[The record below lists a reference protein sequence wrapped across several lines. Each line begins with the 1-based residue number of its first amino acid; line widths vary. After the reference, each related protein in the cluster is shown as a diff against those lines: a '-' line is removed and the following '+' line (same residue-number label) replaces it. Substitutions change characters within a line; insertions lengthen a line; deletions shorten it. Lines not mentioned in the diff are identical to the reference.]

1 MAEQVLPRSL
11 VEALLELAW
20 AEHDGEHF
28 LVPVWGHQAQWDAR
42 QHPAVH
48 AVFAAAYGD
57 ERLWVSMDG
66 MSIAPPSD
74 EPYLEI
80 HRDEGEEPRHMDRYQ
95 GVLYLTD
102 VAPDQA
108 AFCAAPDGTDGEV
121 VPVPGRAGDLVVWH
135 ATLAHG
141 VGPNTTETA
150 RVVQYI
156 GMQPPGFWRELEQER
171 ADRIELYE
179 SGRAN
184 PYYRDRPGHD
194 RVEPWPPAELSALGR
209 RLLGLDSWD

>member
-1 MAEQVLPRSL
+1 MQRSI
-11 VEALLELAW
+11 VDALLEVAW
-20 AEHDGEHF
+20 AQYDGEHF
-28 LVPVWGHQAQWDAR
+28 HVPVWGHQAQWDAR

-48 AVFAAAYGD
+48 AVFAAVYGD

-66 MSIAPPSD
+66 MAIAPPSD
-74 EPYLEI
+74 EPYMEI
-80 HRDEGEEPRHMDRYQ
+80 HRDAGEEPRHMDRYQ

-108 AFCAAPDGTDGEV
+108 AFCAAPDGRDGEV
-121 VPVPGRAGDLVVWH
+121 VPVPGRPGDLVVWH

-141 VGPNTTETA
+141 VGANTTDTA

-156 GMQPPGFWRELEQER
+156 GMQPPGFWRGVEQER

-179 SGRAN
+179 SGRPN
-184 PYYRDRPGHD
+184 PHYRDRPGHD
-194 RVEPWPPAELSALGR
+194 RVEPWPPAELSPLGR
-209 RLLGLDSWD
+209 RLLGLDAWD